1 MKDKP
6 QNQDKHPQEWE
17 DDLNPDRMA
26 GQNIG
31 PQSADRERGLQ
42 TAYDLRNVHRSLQ
55 QFEDDDLKR
64 IPVVP
69 TGARLQQGATYID
82 LNDPDREEFT
92 AMGDMQA
99 DSGSCYVP
107 KSEVPYPV
115 WNRLIGVE
123 NPERL

>member
-6 QNQDKHPQEWE
+6 QNQDKHPEEWE

-42 TAYDLRNVHRSLQ
+42 TAYDLRDVHRSLQ

>member
-6 QNQDKHPQEWE
+6 QNEQKHPEEWE
-17 DDLNPDRMA
+17 SDLNPNRMA

-42 TAYDLRNVHRSLQ
+42 TAYDLRSVHRSLQ

-64 IPVVP
+64 VP
-69 TGARLQQGATYID
+69 IVPAGARLQQGATYID
-82 LNDPDREEFT
+82 LNDPKREEFT
-92 AMGDMQA
+92 ALGDMQA
-99 DSGSCYVP
+99 DQDSCYVP

-123 NPERL
+123 NPKRL

>member
-6 QNQDKHPQEWE
+6 QNQDKHPEEWE